1 MIRIENELRDR
12 AYRCA
17 CDHGFHHN
25 EYPSE
30 HWLMLILSE
39 MSEVVQAD
47 RKNRHA
53 NSDYFKSLLECSVS
67 YNGDDEKERN
77 HIFKVLFER
86 EIKDTV
92 EDELTDIVIR
102 CLDFAGLEKID
113 LIFLDDEI
121 ISKICPQLMTTLDV
135 RNIQNPYLF
144 PFRFKSYTVLMYE
157 LTHDFILKRD
167 IKDIIIRVFLIAKVH
182 DIDLYWHIEQK
193 MKYNELRPILNGK
206 AY

>member
-1 MIRIENELRDR
+1 MIQIDNELRDR

-67 YNGDDEKERN
+67 YNGDKYEKMY
-77 HIFKVLFER
+77 IWSVLFER
-86 EIKDTV
+86 EIKDSV
-92 EDELTDIVIR
+92 EDELADIVIR
-102 CLDFAGLEKID
+102 CLDYAGLIGLD
-113 LIFLDDEI
+113 LICLEQDILSILHPE
-121 ISKICPQLMTTLDV
+121 LMTVKLPISIDG
-135 RNIQNPYLF
+135 RLI
-144 PFRFKSYTVLMYE
+144 PFTNKPYTVLMYE
-157 LTHDFILKRD
+157 LSSKLISN
-167 IKDIIIRVFLIAKVH
+167 IYIPDIIFRVFCIAKVH
-182 DIDLYWHIEQK
+182 DIDLYWYIEQK
-193 MKYNELRPILNGK
+193 MKYNELRPMLNGK